1 MCGENSDQIQTALAI
16 IIIVVLLISFEI
28 HRDTL
33 RRRSGVDSFA
43 SEKEKLDR
51 AKEVVDKAA
60 PAFKS
65 NPNLS
70 FDQFK
75 DKVKD
80 GDAVEYK
87 DLRASGGNANPSTLA
102 AGW

>member
-1 MCGENSDQIQTALAI
+1 MTEENIQLALAVVI
-16 IIIVVLLISFEI
+16 LVVLMLTIDI

-33 RRRSGVDSFA
+33 RRRAGVDRFA

-51 AKEVVDKAA
+51 AQTLVDKTAS
-60 PAFKS
+60 AFRS
-65 NPNLS
+65 NPDMS

-75 DKVKD
+75 EHIKD

-87 DLRASGGNANPSTLA
+87 DMRASGGRADAAKLA
-102 AGW
+102 SNW